1 MSKTLIRSCCTVS
14 LLLGVTGCVVVPP
27 TPQGGAPVVDRT
39 LRQPPAPQRV
49 PVAPAPPAAP
59 PVEVNP
65 LSRPEP
71 IRAQEYPPEPPVVEE
86 PVVAAPIEPPPPE
99 PTPPP
104 APTPP
109 PQPVR
114 PVEPQPAQ
122 ISREGNQAVV
132 ALLDSAANYVDGG
145 EWDKAGAALERAL
158 RIEPKNAGIWHDLA
172 QIRLQ
177 QRQYQQAES
186 LAAKS
191 NSLSGTNNNIKARN
205 WRLIAVS
212 RRAAGNSSG
221 ADAAEAQATLLER

>member
-1 MSKTLIRSCCTVS
+1 
-14 LLLGVTGCVVVPP
+14 
-27 TPQGGAPVVDRT
+27 
-39 LRQPPAPQRV
+39 
-49 PVAPAPPAAP
+49 
-59 PVEVNP
+59 VEVNP

-71 IRAQEYPPEPPVVEE
+71 IRAQEYPPEPLVVEE
-86 PVVAAPIEPPPPE
+86 PVVTAPVEPPPPE
-99 PTPPP
+99 PPPP
-104 APTPP
+104 APTP
-109 PQPVR
+109 QPIR
-114 PVEPQPAQ
+114 PTEPQPAQ

-145 EWDKAGAALERAL
+145 DWNKAGAALERAL
-158 RIEPKNAGIWHDLA
+158 RIEPRNAGIWHDLA

-191 NSLSGTNNNIKARN
+191 NSLSGNNNNIKARN